1 MNDKMLPALSVNKG
15 CSSHQS
21 PAAPM
26 VSLEGTQGKNRLPA
40 IKPSATAAIPP
51 TPTPRGPLGGDSG
64 CKNAGSWP
72 QRAEVHIKGM
82 ISVSPESGSS
92 HTQKNAKFIN
102 LSCLL
107 LLSGFL

>member
-40 IKPSATAAIPP
+40 IKPSATAAIP
-51 TPTPRGPLGGDSG
+51 TPQKWCALRGIPGEGNGIPLQCYCQENPIDGG
-64 CKNAGSWP
+64 A
-72 QRAEVHIKGM
+72 
-82 ISVSPESGSS
+82 
-92 HTQKNAKFIN
+92 
-102 LSCLL
+102 L
-107 LLSGFL
+107 